1 MSNGIGKNPLND
13 ISKVYLEQ
21 VGKKKKKKDDSYL
34 ETDMKKRQENN
45 EKARKDME
53 KMGTSMKNPHFEQ
66 NQFGWDSVNSMTK
79 AYRAM
84 QEGIR
89 DEDPEKGTEERK
101 KRLEKKRDMK
111 MDDHPQY
118 AKEALDPVGKEDG
131 DVNNDGKKDDTDSY
145 LMKRRKAIGSAMKKR
160 LKEERASLSEVMTDK
175 EDEKKKAEMMKMKAS
190 YKKEDSELDIK
201 ADVDALVG
209 DSDLSEEFKQKAA
222 TIFEAAIKAKVK
234 EESQR
239 LQGEYETKLKED
251 TETHKAELV
260 EKVDSYL
267 NYVVEEWMQENKI
280 AIERGIKGEIAEDF
294 IGGLKKLFEDHYIDV
309 PDEKYNVLEDQ
320 ASKIEDL
327 EKKLN
332 EEIEKNVKLNKD
344 NGELKKEE
352 IIKKSSE
359 DLTDVEA
366 EKFNKLAEEVEYSS
380 EEDFTTK
387 VKTIKESY
395 FGKKEEVKS
404 SDIDDVAV
412 GDGSEQVD
420 PADLTNS
427 MAAYTAA
434 ISKTKDIK
442 LSNK

>member
-1 MSNGIGKNPLND
+1 MAETDKKIEAMEQEVSEAVNPQADAPKKNAVAAEPTHLKNDAQDLGPAVVKPTDSNPDASKSTKPVSGDAQQKSAGAADAMSKLKGE
-13 ISKVYLEQ
+13 SKETEKSLED
-21 VGKKKKKKDDSYL
+21 KEKSEMADADAEKKD
-34 ETDMKKRQENN
+34 
-45 EKARKDME
+45 
-53 KMGTSMKNPHFEQ
+53 
-66 NQFGWDSVNSMTK
+66 
-79 AYRAM
+79 
-84 QEGIR
+84 
-89 DEDPEKGTEERK
+89 
-101 KRLEKKRDMK
+101 
-111 MDDHPQY
+111 
-118 AKEALDPVGKEDG
+118 
-131 DVNNDGKKDDTDSY
+131 
-145 LMKRRKAIGSAMKKR
+145 
-160 LKEERASLSEVMTDK
+160 
-175 EDEKKKAEMMKMKAS
+175 MKAS
-190 YKKEDSELDIK
+190 YKKEESELDIK

-251 TETHKAELV
+251 TEAHKADVV

-332 EEIEKNVKLNKD
+332 EEIEKNVNQNKTI
-344 NGELKKEE
+344 GELKREDIAKAV
-352 IIKKSSE
+352 SE
-359 DLTDVEA
+359 NLTDVEK
-366 EKFNKLAEEVEYSS
+366 EKFNKLAEEVEYSN

-387 VKTIKESY
+387 VTTIRESY
-395 FGKKEEVKS
+395 FGKQEAKS
-404 SDIDDVAV
+404 NDIDDVAV
-412 GDGSEQVD
+412 SDGSTVE

-427 MAAYTAA
+427 MAAYSAA

-442 LSNK
+442 LSK

>member
-1 MSNGIGKNPLND
+1 MA
-13 ISKVYLEQ
+13 
-21 VGKKKKKKDDSYL
+21 
-34 ETDMKKRQENN
+34 ETDKKIEAMEQEV
-45 EKARKDME
+45 
-53 KMGTSMKNPHFEQ
+53 SEQ
-66 NQFGWDSVNSMTK
+66 SVNPQASAPTK
-79 AYRAM
+79 NAVAAEPSHIAKMADY
-84 QEGIR
+84 
-89 DEDPEKGTEERK
+89 EDLGAAVVKP
-101 KRLEKKRDMK
+101 
-111 MDDHPQY
+111 
-118 AKEALDPVGKEDG
+118 
-131 DVNNDGKKDDTDSY
+131 TDSNPDAS
-145 LMKRRKAIGSAMKKR
+145 KKINQVSGDAQQKNQGAADAMPK
-160 LKEERASLSEVMTDK
+160 LKEGSKETEKTPEDK
-175 EDEKKKAEMMKMKAS
+175 EDKAEMMHDKDKMK
-190 YKKEDSELDIK
+190 KEPMKAMYNKEESELDIK

-352 IIKKSSE
+352 IIAKSSE

-366 EKFNKLAEEVEYSS
+366 EKFNKLAEEVEYSN
-380 EEDFTTK
+380 EEDFTSK